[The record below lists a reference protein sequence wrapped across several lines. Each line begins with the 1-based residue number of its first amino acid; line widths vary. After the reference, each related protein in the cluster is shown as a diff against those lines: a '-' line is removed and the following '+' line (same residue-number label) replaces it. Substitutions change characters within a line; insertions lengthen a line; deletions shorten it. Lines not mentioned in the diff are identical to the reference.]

1 MAELSKKANKRPIVN
16 GVIGGLALI
25 LIYFAVLTF
34 ANSFDH
40 ALEQFRQMWYW
51 IVLLVFGF
59 GTQVGLY
66 SYIKL
71 MQTRRTAVAA
81 TEMAASGGLST
92 GAMIACCAHH
102 LTDILPILGLS
113 AAVLFLVKFQTLFI
127 VIGVL
132 SNLIGINLMLK
143 IIQEDRFYA
152 KKGLLQY
159 IFQIDMKKMM
169 NYRVLF
175 SVIMILIDLARSLG

>member
-34 ANSFDH
+34 ANSLDH

-71 MQTRRTAVAA
+71 MQQTRRTAVAA
-81 TEMAASGGLST
+81 TEMAASGGLSR
-92 GAMIACCAHH
+92 
-102 LTDILPILGLS
+102 
-113 AAVLFLVKFQTLFI
+113 
-127 VIGVL
+127 
-132 SNLIGINLMLK
+132 LIGCC
-143 IIQEDRFYA
+143 FVF
-152 KKGLLQY
+152 G
-159 IFQIDMKKMM
+159 
-169 NYRVLF
+169 
-175 SVIMILIDLARSLG
+175 